1 MAEFTQYINK
11 LQAKIVKY
19 SQKAKTSKRLALR
32 IILWNFK
39 YILKKSSQTKNFIH
53 G

>member
-19 SQKAKTSKRLALR
+19 SQKPKRASGLLCVLFYGTSN
-32 IILWNFK
+32 I
-39 YILKKSSQTKNFIH
+39 Y
-53 G
+53 

>member
-19 SQKAKTSKRLALR
+19 SQKAKTSKRLLFYGTSN
-32 IILWNFK
+32 I
-39 YILKKSSQTKNFIH
+39 Y
-53 G
+53 